1 MTESLTCATYEILS
15 IFGFGLCHQF
25 PERSFDF
32 AGVLWAVCARCS
44 GIYVGL
50 IFALVALLFAYRL
63 KQRHGFMAWPYWLF
77 LAGGLAFMGWDGV
90 TSYAHIRETTN
101 FLRWITGIGMGA
113 SLAPLVYFLLI
124 NNLAKNSSDEP
135 VMGLSEGSS
144 LIARL
149 RPWIA
154 VAVSMFV
161 AFLMVYPAGPW
172 LGGVGAVI
180 AAFCIWATFT
190 LLALVLLGVFKPFYR
205 RVEGWRNLLVP
216 GIIAAVLGLLLIM
229 SFSLINAFQL
239 AFL

>member
-1 MTESLTCATYEILS
+1 MIETTACVTSEALN

-50 IFALVALLFAYRL
+50 VFALVALLFAYRL

-77 LAGGLAFMGWDGV
+77 LAAGLAFMGWDGV
-90 TSYAHIRETTN
+90 TSYAHMRETTN

-113 SLAPLVYFLLI
+113 SLAPLVYFLLA
-124 NNLAKNSSDEP
+124 NNLAKKSLDEP
-135 VMGLSEGSS
+135 VMGGGV
-144 LIARL
+144 

-154 VAVSMFV
+154 VAVSMLASFV
-161 AFLMVYPAGPW
+161 LVYPAGPW

-180 AAFCIWATFT
+180 AAICIWITFS
-190 LLALVLLGVFKPFYR
+190 LLALVLLGILKPFYR
-205 RVEGWRNLLVP
+205 KVENWRNLVIP
-216 GIIAAVLGLLLIM
+216 GALAMILGLLLIAAL
-229 SFSLINAFQL
+229 SLFNAL
-239 AFL
+239 L

>member
-1 MTESLTCATYEILS
+1 MIENITCTTNEILS

-77 LAGGLAFMGWDGV
+77 LAFGLAFMGWDGV

-101 FLRWITGIGMGA
+101 FLRWLTGIIMGA
-113 SLAPLVYFLLI
+113 SLAPLIYFLLI
-124 NNLAKNSSDEP
+124 NNLAKNSTDEP
-135 VMGLSEGSS
+135 VMGHDADGSTGGW
-144 LIARL
+144 A

-154 VAVSMFV
+154 VAVSLVV
-161 AFLMVYPAGPW
+161 AFLMVYPAGQW
-172 LGGVGAVI
+172 LGGVGAAV
-180 AAFCIWATFT
+180 AALCIWATFT

-205 RVEGWRNLLVP
+205 KAEGWRNLVIP
-216 GIIAAVLGLLLIM
+216 GIIAAVLGLLLIL